1 MNCKEFKS
9 QKNIMT
15 EIKLTKRNGYFK
27 SIFRKIISS
36 DLNKVIDYKV
46 KVQGENTTVV
56 FTPQKKANIDMN
68 TFNSI
73 VNQLFNK

>member
-1 MNCKEFKS
+1 
-9 QKNIMT
+9 MT
-15 EIKLTKRNGYFK
+15 EIKITKRNGYFK
-27 SIFRKIISS
+27 TIFRKIISS

-56 FTPQKKANIDMN
+56 FTPQKKSNIDTD

-73 VNQLFNK
+73 VSQLFNK

>member
-1 MNCKEFKS
+1 
-9 QKNIMT
+9 MT

-27 SIFRKIISS
+27 NIFKKIISS
-36 DLNKVIDYKV
+36 DLNKIIDCKV

-56 FTPQKKANIDMN
+56 FKPHKKANIDTD
-68 TFNSI
+68 TFNSL